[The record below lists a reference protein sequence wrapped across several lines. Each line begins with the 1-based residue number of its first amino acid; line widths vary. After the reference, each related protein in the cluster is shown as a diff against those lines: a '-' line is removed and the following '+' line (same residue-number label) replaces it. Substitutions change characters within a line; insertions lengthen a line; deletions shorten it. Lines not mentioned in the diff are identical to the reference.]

1 MNKMRGL
8 REHAAKQKR
17 KLDWN
22 TKNIKQKQ
30 NMEPMDHVMKDESLL
45 E

>member
-22 TKNIKQKQ
+22 TKNKKQKTKHGT
-30 NMEPMDHVMKDESLL
+30 NGSCNEG
-45 E
+45 

>member
-1 MNKMRGL
+1 MRGL

-22 TKNIKQKQ
+22 TKNKNKKQ
-30 NMEPMDHVMKDESLL
+30 NTEPMDHVMKDESLL